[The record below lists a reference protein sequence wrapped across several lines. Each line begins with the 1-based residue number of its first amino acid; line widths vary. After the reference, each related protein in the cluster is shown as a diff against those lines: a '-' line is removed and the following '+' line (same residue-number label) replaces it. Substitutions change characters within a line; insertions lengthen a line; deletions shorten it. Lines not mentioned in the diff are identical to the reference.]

1 MTDADGDP
9 APYECVECGTPL
21 SIHEAAAHIRRCCPD
36 PPSRADLADDE
47 DAAGAGDGTPYS
59 CPRCPAE
66 LPLSELLDHM
76 AIAHPPLE
84 VTR

>member
-1 MTDADGDP
+1 MNDP
-9 APYECVECGTPL
+9 APYECTVCGSPL
-21 SIHEAAAHIRRCCPD
+21 SIDQCADHIAACCPD
-36 PPSRADLADDE
+36 PPSRVDLADDE
-47 DAAGAGDGTPYS
+47 DDAAGTGDATPYA